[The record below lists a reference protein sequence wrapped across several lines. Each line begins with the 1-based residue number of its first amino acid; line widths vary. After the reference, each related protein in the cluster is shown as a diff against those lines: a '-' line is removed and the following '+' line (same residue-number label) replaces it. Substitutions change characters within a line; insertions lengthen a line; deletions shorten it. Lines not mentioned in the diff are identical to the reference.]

1 MSNVVSN
8 GTLVA
13 FHPGYY
19 VKQYLSSQGMKQSEL
34 ADRLG
39 TSEKTISNL
48 VNGKIEKLSP
58 ELIRGLA
65 LSFGT
70 SEILWKNLNER
81 YLAKLDLIRKSQQL
95 EEDKKVF
102 KQMDYSFWVRHGW
115 VKQTSKIEEKI
126 EELRRYLKVSSLT
139 VLQNSNF
146 LVQYKMAVTEV
157 QEKNV
162 INANA
167 WIQTAINMANSTVTK
182 PVNLKYLRSKLDCIR
197 KMTLEAPED
206 FLPKLRNIFEESGIA
221 FVMVPNLKNCGI
233 NGAVKWLGE
242 DKVLLALSDR
252 RKYSDVFWFAL
263 FHEIRHVFQKKK
275 AHIIVSV
282 DKDIEVNSKINIEN
296 LEADADKFAQNFL
309 IKPKDYA
316 EFIKS
321 KDFSRAAVEKFAED
335 IKIQPG
341 IVVGRLQRDGYIDF
355 SHLNSLKQRYEIIIS

>member
-1 MSNVVSN
+1 
-8 GTLVA
+8 
-13 FHPGYY
+13 
-19 VKQYLSSQGMKQSEL
+19 
-34 ADRLG
+34 
-39 TSEKTISNL
+39 
-48 VNGKIEKLSP
+48 
-58 ELIRGLA
+58 
-65 LSFGT
+65 
-70 SEILWKNLNER
+70 
-81 YLAKLDLIRKSQQL
+81 
-95 EEDKKVF
+95 
-102 KQMDYSFWVRHGW
+102 
-115 VKQTSKIEEKI
+115 
-126 EELRRYLKVSSLT
+126 
-139 VLQNSNF
+139 
-146 LVQYKMAVTEV
+146 
-157 QEKNV
+157 
-162 INANA
+162 
-167 WIQTAINMANSTVTK
+167 MANSTVTK

-197 KMTLEAPED
+197 EMTLEAPED

-233 NGAVKWLGE
+233 NGAVKWLRE
-242 DKVLLALSDR
+242 YKVLLALSDR

-355 SHLNSLKQRYEIIIS
+355 SHLNSLKQRYEIVIN